1 MLYKDINKTHH
12 LIINFN
18 ILTNCVKLLLYKF
31 ILKNNFDLIMSSTL
45 YRKYRPLKFS
55 EIVGQQHIVRTLSNS
70 IANNHIGHAYLLTGP
85 RGTGKTTLARIFAK
99 TVNCISAD
107 KLASKKTG
115 FFEPCL
121 KCKNCQSFQENKFT
135 DIIEIDAAS
144 NTGVDNIRDLKETA
158 QLPPLQGKFKV
169 YIIDEVHMLSQGAFN
184 ALLKILEEPPEH
196 IIFILATTEIHKV
209 PETIIS
215 RCQKFDFNKFSIDE
229 IVNKLSKISSAEK
242 IKIDDATLKIIATIA
257 EGGMRDAE
265 SLLEQVISLEGKN
278 INSKK
283 VKALFGITENQFVEK
298 LTELIFSNKPSEA
311 LLFINKI
318 YKDGFNLEFFV
329 KNWLEYLR
337 KIMITN
343 ISSETKNKMFP
354 ELTVEQQKTLNKF
367 SQMVSINF
375 IILCIDKILKTIPEI
390 KTSFIPQLPL
400 ETVIVKLT
408 STLTNKKNSTNG
420 APDNTNNNITNNQSE
435 NANKKTVEKKLSKKE
450 TVPTKNKHSISE
462 NKETKPTK
470 KNIKTEKE
478 ASLENKKFKSILSK
492 ISTVG
497 KRKLK
502 KNKVKEIKPEINIY
516 KIEEKWK
523 EIIAEIRQEN
533 FSLSMMLTNS
543 KPIQSKSSQTVNI
556 AVLRTFH
563 KELINKPE
571 NRLTI
576 KDISNKITRLGFNI
590 KAVTA
595 EEVGLKLKT
604 ILPKETISQEI
615 SDNTSAKKESH
626 QNSLLSDALSL
637 MGGKVV
643 EN

>member
-1 MLYKDINKTHH
+1 
-12 LIINFN
+12 
-18 ILTNCVKLLLYKF
+18 
-31 ILKNNFDLIMSSTL
+31 MSSTL

-55 EIVGQQHIVRTLSNS
+55 EIVGQQHIVKTLSNS
-70 IANNHIGHAYLLTGP
+70 ISNNRIGHAYLLTGP

-107 KLASKKTG
+107 KSASKKTD

-215 RCQKFDFNKFSIDE
+215 RCQKFDFNKFNINE
-229 IVNKLSKISSAEK
+229 IVNKLSKIVSAEK
-242 IKIDDATLKIIATIA
+242 IKIDNDTLKIIATIA

-298 LTELIFSNKPSEA
+298 LTELIFNNNPSEA

-354 ELTVEQQKTLNKF
+354 ELTVEQQETLNKF
-367 SQMVSINF
+367 SQLVSINF
-375 IILCIDKILKTIPEI
+375 IILCIDEVLKTIPEI

-408 STLTNKKNSTNG
+408 STLMDKKNSVDSISN
-420 APDNTNNNITNNQSE
+420 NTNNITNNQSE
-435 NANKKTVEKKLSKKE
+435 NPNKKNVEKKLSKKE
-450 TVPTKNKHSISE
+450 TVPTKNSHSVSE
-462 NKETKPTK
+462 NKEIKPAK

-478 ASLENKKFKSILSK
+478 ASRKNKKLNTVPKKSLATDAK
-492 ISTVG
+492 I
-497 KRKLK
+497 LK
-502 KNKVKEIKPEINIY
+502 KNEKKETKPAINVYKV
-516 KIEEKWK
+516 EEKWK
-523 EIIAEIRQEN
+523 EIITEIGQEN

-543 KPIQSKSSQTVNI
+543 KPIQSKSPQTVDI
-556 AVLRTFH
+556 AVLRAFH

-576 KDISNKITRLGFNI
+576 KDISNKITGLGFNI

-604 ILPKETISQEI
+604 ILPEETASQET
-615 SDNTSAKKESH
+615 SDNASTEKESS
-626 QNSLLSDALSL
+626 QNSLLSDALNL

-643 EN
+643 ES